1 MNRHKKAVPSV
12 AQARQTT
19 KATKTSPTTSGVKRR
34 RFIHQQDMGKYLDAY
49 RALHGVSVKTKAA
62 ARFKTRI
69 VDDALTGGIS
79 YQAAERLISQYNLEH
94 E

>member
-1 MNRHKKAVPSV
+1 M
-12 AQARQTT
+12 
-19 KATKTSPTTSGVKRR
+19 KRR
-34 RFIHQQDMGKYLDAY
+34 RFIHHAD
-49 RALHGVSVKTKAA
+49 RALHGASVKPKAA

>member
-34 RFIHQQDMGKYLDAY
+34 RFIHHAY
-49 RALHGVSVKTKAA
+49 RALRGASVEPKAA

-79 YQAAERLISQYNLEH
+79 YQAAERLISQFNLEH

>member
-1 MNRHKKAVPSV
+1 M
-12 AQARQTT
+12 
-19 KATKTSPTTSGVKRR
+19 KRR

-49 RALHGVSVKTKAA
+49 RALHAASVEPKDA

-79 YQAAERLISQYNLEH
+79 YQAAERLIGQYNLEH

>member
-1 MNRHKKAVPSV
+1 MNKHKKAVPSV

-19 KATKTSPTTSGVKRR
+19 KATKTGPTTSGVKRR

-49 RALHGVSVKTKAA
+49 RALHGVSVEPKAA

-69 VDDALTGGIS
+69 VDDALAGGIS